1 MAKKEKPKKEK
12 KKKQKNDQAE
22 GEKKGGK
29 KKLLLLVPV
38 LAGVGAGVYFFVLN
52 GGGLPFLGGG
62 KDKPI
67 DVYAVEDEMVASVT
81 AALEECG
88 EQTLMSITT
97 NVAPPDAEP
106 AEGEEGAEGEE
117 EEKKDEEKEEENKDE
132 EKDDKKKDKDA
143 PNRGEAQYIDEG
155 EGGDGTR
162 WTYYYYKIGE
172 TTVADLNAYTEFLNE
187 EGFELVS
194 GGGTDEETSA
204 LGIYQKE
211 AETEEDHIF
220 SIEMEYPLAGDAAT
234 GQYVIKAR
242 LEKKPEVIVENVQTM
257 SRDDALRYMA
267 GLDYTKLGL
276 EYPLSEYNMTLDM
289 GRTYIDGKDC
299 YGINIYTKG
308 NQENGG
314 NFVKKFYLSLAD
326 KKIYEYLDND
336 IFDLQ
341 SVSSTYPQF
350 EQNSTIP
357 AGQGGTTGQ
366 GDTAEQ
372 DMTGQGGTGG
382 APSGAGVHD
391 WEFGPME

>member
-117 EEKKDEEKEEENKDE
+117 EEKKDEEKEEENKNE

-211 AETEEDHIF
+211 AETEEDHI
-220 SIEMEYPLAGDAAT
+220 
-234 GQYVIKAR
+234 
-242 LEKKPEVIVENVQTM
+242 
-257 SRDDALRYMA
+257 
-267 GLDYTKLGL
+267 
-276 EYPLSEYNMTLDM
+276 
-289 GRTYIDGKDC
+289 
-299 YGINIYTKG
+299 
-308 NQENGG
+308 
-314 NFVKKFYLSLAD
+314 
-326 KKIYEYLDND
+326 
-336 IFDLQ
+336 
-341 SVSSTYPQF
+341 
-350 EQNSTIP
+350 
-357 AGQGGTTGQ
+357 
-366 GDTAEQ
+366 
-372 DMTGQGGTGG
+372 
-382 APSGAGVHD
+382 
-391 WEFGPME
+391 

>member
-22 GEKKGGK
+22 GGKKGGK

-62 KDKPI
+62 KNKPI
-67 DVYAVEDEMVASVT
+67 DVYAVEDEMVASLT

-97 NVAPPDAEP
+97 NVAPPDAEN
-106 AEGEEGAEGEE
+106 AEDGENAENEE
-117 EEKKDEEKEEENKDE
+117 DAKKDEGQDE
-132 EKDDKKKDKDA
+132 EKDDKKKKDKDA

-155 EGGDGTR
+155 EGGDGSR

-172 TTVADLNAYTEFLNE
+172 TTVADLNAYTEFLNG
-187 EGFELVS
+187 EGFEMIS
-194 GGGTDEETSA
+194 GGGLDEETSA
-204 LGIYQKE
+204 LGKYQKE
-211 AETEEDHIF
+211 AETEEDHLF
-220 SIEMEYPLAGDAAT
+220 SIELEYPLAGDAAT
-234 GQYVIKAR
+234 GQFVIKAR
-242 LEKKPEVIVENVQTM
+242 LEEKPEVIVENVQTM
-257 SRDDALRYMA
+257 SRDDALRYFA
-267 GLDYTKLGL
+267 SLDYTKLGL
-276 EYPLSEYNMTLDM
+276 EYPVSEYNMTLDM

-299 YGINIYTKG
+299 YGINIYSKG
-308 NQENGG
+308 NGASGG

-341 SVSSTYPQF
+341 SVSSAYPQF
-350 EQNSTIP
+350 EQTSTMP
-357 AGQGGTTGQ
+357 DAGQGGVP
-366 GDTAEQ
+366 
-372 DMTGQGGTGG
+372 GQGGTAGNGG
-382 APSGAGVHD
+382 SSGQGVHD
-391 WEFGPME
+391 WEFGPLE

>member
-12 KKKQKNDQAE
+12 KKKQKNEQAE
-22 GEKKGGK
+22 GEIKKGGK

-38 LAGVGAGVYFFVLN
+38 LVGVGAGVFFFLRS
-52 GGGLPFLGGG
+52 GGGLPFLGG
-62 KDKPI
+62 KDKPVE
-67 DVYAVEDEMVASVT
+67 VYAVEDEMVASVT

-97 NVAPPDAEP
+97 NIAPPDAEP
-106 AEGEEGAEGEE
+106 AEGEENGEGEE
-117 EEKKDEEKEEENKDE
+117 EEKKEKEEEKEEDE

-155 EGGDGTR
+155 EGGDGSR

-187 EGFELVS
+187 EGFELIS
-194 GGGTDEETSA
+194 GGGMDEETSA
-204 LGIYQKE
+204 LGKYQKE

-242 LEKKPEVIVENVQTM
+242 MEKKPEVIVENVQTM

-276 EYPLSEYNMTLDM
+276 QYPLSEYNMTLDM

-308 NQENGG
+308 NQGNGG

-341 SVSSTYPQF
+341 SVSSMYPQF
-350 EQNSTIP
+350 EQNSTMP
-357 AGQGGTTGQ
+357 AGQGGTAGQ
-366 GDTAEQ
+366 SAA
-372 DMTGQGGTGG
+372 GQGGNGG
-382 APSGAGVHD
+382 APSGVGVHD

>member
-22 GEKKGGK
+22 GGK

-67 DVYAVEDEMVASVT
+67 DVYAVEEEMVASLT

-88 EQTLMSITT
+88 EETLMSITT
-97 NVAPPDAEP
+97 NVAPPGEEDAAAEDAE
-106 AEGEEGAEGEE
+106 A
-117 EEKKDEEKEEENKDE
+117 EEKQNTDEEAEKE
-132 EKDDKKKDKDA
+132 DKKKDKDA

-155 EGGDGTR
+155 EGGDGSR

-172 TTVADLNAYTEFLNE
+172 TTVADLNAYTEFLNG
-187 EGFELVS
+187 EGFEMVS
-194 GGGTDEETSA
+194 GGGLDEETSA
-204 LGIYQKE
+204 LGKYQKE

-220 SIEMEYPLAGDAAT
+220 SIELEYPLAGDAAT
-234 GQYVIKAR
+234 GQFVIKAR
-242 LEKKPEVIVENVQTM
+242 LEEKPEVIVENVQTM
-257 SRDDALRYMA
+257 SRDDALRYFA
-267 GLDYTKLGL
+267 SLDYTKLGL
-276 EYPLSEYNMTLDM
+276 EYPVSEYNMTLDM

-299 YGINIYTKG
+299 YGINIYSKG
-308 NQENGG
+308 NGADGG

-341 SVSSTYPQF
+341 SVSSAYPQF
-350 EQNSTIP
+350 EQTSTMP
-357 AGQGGTTGQ
+357 DAGQGGVP
-366 GDTAEQ
+366 
-372 DMTGQGGTGG
+372 GQGGAAGNGG
-382 APSGAGVHD
+382 SSGQGVHD
-391 WEFGPME
+391 WEFGPLE